1 MRSNLLIHEGER
13 EMNIKNLFWILLL
26 PLIFLEFGCA
36 TYGLITATP
45 IENQKAIFKDGKKS
59 VISMKK
65 NIVIV
70 TPLEEKFPS
79 DQRGD
84 FLIEVKNGS
93 RHDFLF
99 STDNISAKST
109 DPESSGEISLKI
121 FSYEDL
127 VKEEQDRQTWA
138 AVAAALQGVS
148 DSVQAQNAGYSKTYG
163 TYTYGTSGY
172 GSYSSSTYN
181 YAEAQAA
188 QSQANADS
196 DARFAR
202 IEEEG
207 RTNMRDLSSTVLK
220 KETIFPNAWYGGIV
234 KIKSPTVTEVLGKLT
249 MTIVVGH
256 ETHVFNFTYSKIK

>member
-1 MRSNLLIHEGER
+1 MNMR
-13 EMNIKNLFWILLL
+13 NLFWLLLL
-26 PLIFLEFGCA
+26 PFTFLEFGCA

-59 VISMKK
+59 LISLKK

-70 TPLEEKFPS
+70 TPLEDKFS
-79 DQRGD
+79 SEQRGD
-84 FLIEVKNGS
+84 FLIEVKNGL
-93 RHDFLF
+93 RRDFVF

-109 DPESSGEISLKI
+109 DSESSGEIPLKI

-127 VKEEQDRQTWA
+127 VKEEKDRETWETVSA
-138 AVAAALQGVS
+138 AVQGVS
-148 DSVQAQNAGYSKTYG
+148 DSIQAQNAGYSKTYG

-188 QSQANADS
+188 RNQAEADS

-202 IEEEG
+202 IVDEDQ
-207 RTNMRDLSSTVLK
+207 TNMHDLSSTVLK
-220 KETIFPNAWYGGIV
+220 KETIFPKSWYGGIV
-234 KIKSPTVTEVLGKLT
+234 KIKLPTITETPGKLT
-249 MTIVVGH
+249 ITIEAGDEH
-256 ETHVFNFTYSKIK
+256 HVFNFTYSKINQN